1 MSCGQ
6 WAIAGFTAL
15 LATSGAA
22 NALEQGDPAPL
33 PCTSYQQLA
42 RELAEHY
49 KEHPFSGG
57 LQMDG
62 RLLQVFVSPGGD
74 TWTLLSTT
82 PSGTSCIVAV
92 GRGWETR
99 RAPAGEP
106 QA

>member
-6 WAIAGFTAL
+6 WAITGFIAL
-15 LATSGAA
+15 LATAGAA
-22 NALEQGDPAPL
+22 NAQEQGAAAPL

-49 KEHPFSGG
+49 KERPFSGG
-57 LQMDG
+57 LQTDG
-62 RLLQVFVSPGGD
+62 RLLQVFVSPDGD

-82 PSGTSCIVAV
+82 PTGTSCIVAV

-99 RAPAGEP
+99 RASAQEP